1 MTKRATIGSC
11 RCSQDQ
17 TIRMGEIVPRSEESK
32 PPMPSSA
39 GRKSWPW
46 ALVGAAF
53 LLGLIFFLQH
63 RSESQAREK
72 ARQESESPA
81 IKSEDASMKVRF
93 TRDDIEIKRHWTP
106 LAGRHPVVKIR
117 CTIDST
123 APPCRRAVLCY
134 RSVGA
139 DEWGTAETLINRKR
153 TVRITLRDLYRDMPY
168 ECFFV
173 IVGRDTMFQSEVVRF
188 ET

>member
-1 MTKRATIGSC
+1 
-11 RCSQDQ
+11 
-17 TIRMGEIVPRSEESK
+17 MGEIVPRSEESK

-46 ALVGAAF
+46 ALVGTAF

-72 ARQESESPA
+72 ARQETDSAA
-81 IKSEDASMKVRF
+81 IKSEDASIKVHF
-93 TRDDIEIKRHWTP
+93 TRDDIEIKKHWTP

>member
-1 MTKRATIGSC
+1 ME
-11 RCSQDQ
+11 
-17 TIRMGEIVPRSEESK
+17 EIVPRSEESK
-32 PPMPSSA
+32 PSLPGSA
-39 GRKSWPW
+39 GWKPWSWVF
-46 ALVGAAF
+46 VGALF
-53 LLGLIFFLQH
+53 LLGLILFLQH
-63 RSESQAREK
+63 LSESRAREK
-72 ARQESESPA
+72 ARQETDSPA
-81 IKSEDASMKVRF
+81 IKSEDASMKVHF
-93 TRDDIEIKRHWTP
+93 TRDDIEIKKHWTP

-134 RSVGA
+134 RTVGM
-139 DEWGTAETLINRKR
+139 DEWSTAETLLKRKR
-153 TVRITLRDLYRDMPY
+153 TARITLRDLYRDMPY